1 MSTKNRNIIKKK
13 KKKKKKKK
21 TTKKQHDILKRLLRL
36 DIAKRMY
43 RHNENDE
50 CSVFYFLV
58 YITCV
63 SPIC

>member
-1 MSTKNRNIIKKK
+1 MSTKNRNI
-13 KKKKKKKK
+13 KK
-21 TTKKQHDILKRLLRL
+21 TKQNKKQHCILKRLLRL
-36 DIAKRMY
+36 DMVKRMC

-50 CSVFYFLV
+50 CNILYYFILV